1 MGDNTS
7 LNKSPVWI
15 LFGIVTVF
23 VIITTS
29 ILTYISW
36 LEIKKSH
43 LNNLQHINRIVMQSE
58 LATFHHQESVLKILG
73 ENLLLQNAEKN
84 PENGRDIIEKMMKIN
99 KGMAGFGLARSDG
112 QLLIVS
118 KIPKNAKLPNLMDKK
133 ESKESFLKAIQSKT
147 MQIGQTYFMKQLQKW
162 VIPIRARIVDEQGN
176 IPLVMTAGLNIDGG
190 ETSWNSFAA
199 SEDIIVQVVRKDGFT
214 QFQHPVSKDAYQK
227 TYRVKLTEEFLE
239 QLYTLNLTNKSTVS
253 LDPFYDNN
261 KNKMISVVSYLE
273 DYELYTVV
281 STPYEILYSH
291 LKKDI
296 INKLSIMLVIILIL
310 FILFKIINNMQK
322 AQQKNFQY
330 IATHDALTQL
340 PNRLFLSNE
349 IEKRVSKK
357 RSFFLLFLD
366 FDNFNHINDTY
377 GHNFGDKILKQVG
390 AKLKTLL
397 NKNSFI
403 ARQSGDEFIILYE
416 TNNKTKVSSF
426 VKQIFDSFSLPFV
439 VENIEIYIGASIGIS
454 KYPEDGDD
462 AEILFSKADIALNR
476 AKINKGTFL
485 FFDKSMKKN
494 SKRALEIE
502 SELRQAIKSREIFI
516 TYQPKIDTITRQIVG
531 VEALIR
537 WCNRKLGIVQPLEF
551 IPIAEKSGLIR
562 RMGIF
567 VLNQS
572 TKEIKEIW
580 EKTNKNFKLSI
591 NLSTHQLANDT
602 CLEKFL
608 KIIKD
613 NDFPANK
620 LMFEITESALIQDI
634 DGTIKLLEKFRKNG
648 MNISLDDFGTG
659 FSSLSILSKLPINE
673 LKIDKP
679 FIQNLTTNQ
688 ENLSL
693 TKSIIDIG
701 NNMNIDTVA
710 EGVESPFELEILRKL
725 ECSIIQGY
733 YYSQPLRK
741 DELIKFITE
750 ESYLDK

>member
-1 MGDNTS
+1 M
-7 LNKSPVWI
+7 I
-15 LFGIVTVF
+15 
-23 VIITTS
+23 
-29 ILTYISW
+29 
-36 LEIKKSH
+36 
-43 LNNLQHINRIVMQSE
+43 
-58 LATFHHQESVLKILG
+58 
-73 ENLLLQNAEKN
+73 
-84 PENGRDIIEKMMKIN
+84 KIN

-118 KIPKNAKLPNLMDKK
+118 KIPKNVKLPNLMNKK

-227 TYRVKLTEEFLE
+227 TYRVKLTKEFLN
-239 QLYTLNLTNKSTVS
+239 QLYTLNLKNKSTVS

-426 VKQIFDSFSLPFV
+426 LKQIFNSFSLPFV

-454 KYPEDGDD
+454 KYPEDGDN